1 MQWEVQYIS
10 VWRVY
15 QGRTTLRRF
24 RVW

>member
-1 MQWEVQYIS
+1 VQYIS

-24 RVW
+24 RFG

>member
-1 MQWEVQYIS
+1 VQYIS

-24 RVW
+24 RVG